1 MADGM
6 VRVARRIAH
15 GCLLL
20 LGVSALSFALLS
32 LSPGN
37 FFDELRLNPQISP
50 DTVSALRAQYGMDHP
65 WPVRYARWIASG
77 FRGDFGYSLSYHCPV
92 GTLLWPRARNTLLLT
107 GLSTM
112 LAWMVALPLGV
123 FEALQRGKWPGRVGS
138 ILTAT
143 LLAIPELLLALLFLL
158 LAAKTR
164 WLPTGGMTSP
174 DVADA
179 GLSGL
184 MRDLASHL
192 VLPMIVLALGAMP
205 LLTRYIRSAMVT
217 VLDSP
222 FIVSARGHGISHSR
236 ILYKYAL
243 PAASNSLIS
252 LLGFSI
258 GALLS
263 TSLLV
268 EVVLSWPGLGPLV
281 LEALLARDIYVVMAV
296 VMLSSVFLVLG
307 NLIADLLLYWSD
319 PRIRAV

>member
-1 MADGM
+1 M
-6 VRVARRIAH
+6 VRVLRRIAY

-50 DTVSALRAQYGMDHP
+50 DTVSALRAQYGMDHA
-65 WPVRYARWIASG
+65 WPLRYLLWLSSG
-77 FRGDFGYSLSYHCPV
+77 LRGDFGYSLSYHCPV
-92 GTLLWPRARNTLLLT
+92 GVLLWPRVGNTLVLT
-107 GLSTM
+107 SLATL
-112 LAWMVALPLGV
+112 LAWMIALPWGV
-123 FEALQRGKWPGRVGS
+123 FEALHRGQWLGRAGS
-138 ILTAT
+138 VLTAI

-158 LAAKTR
+158 LAAKTG
-164 WLPTGGMTSP
+164 WLPTGGMSSP
-174 DVADA
+174 DAA
-179 GLSGL
+179 GAAWPRAL
-184 MRDLASHL
+184 RDFASHL
-192 VLPMIVLALGAMP
+192 CLPMMVLALGAAP
-205 LLTRYIRSAMVT
+205 LLTRYVRSALAT

-222 FIVSARGHGISHSR
+222 FLESARGHGISRSR

-243 PAASNSLIS
+243 PAAANSLIS

-281 LEALLARDIYVVMAV
+281 LEALLARDIYMVMAV
-296 VMLSSVFLVLG
+296 VMLSSAFLVLG